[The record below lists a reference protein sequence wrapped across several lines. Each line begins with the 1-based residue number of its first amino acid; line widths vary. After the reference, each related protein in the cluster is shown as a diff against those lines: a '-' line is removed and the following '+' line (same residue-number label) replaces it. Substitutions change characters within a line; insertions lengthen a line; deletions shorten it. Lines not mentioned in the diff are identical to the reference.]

1 MGWYGDDAQFSYL
14 ASALAARHETLW
26 HAIVAANALWLWDN
40 GRLYPLA
47 IAEKYA
53 LFDVLR
59 GALPYKALLLG
70 LTLACIAAFAAL
82 VRAVAGG
89 TVAWLSACI
98 VAAAL
103 PLRAYHDV
111 DLAYN
116 GMLQLVFLA
125 LVASLG
131 AWRRA
136 ILGRD
141 PWAASIALLLYA
153 ACGLTYEIAYLFFPL
168 YACVVRPDRAWP
180 RACLLTWP
188 FALVSAALAAG
199 SAWLRARIRYVA
211 GSDYSAGMHP
221 GAYAAAFAKE
231 LLAGVPLTYELFN
244 PQHIFPSLLQIAE
257 LAAGPYAFRIPLA
270 LAFAALVWTLLGRPA
285 GAARAG
291 DDRAR
296 LGAAA
301 ALGAGLAVLPVPLIA
316 ASAKYQREL
325 VWGLGYLPAF
335 IQVFG
340 VALLLA
346 VPARACNAPRALVA
360 LGLFLVAD
368 LTAGTNAIV
377 GEALLKVTASQAVV
391 ERAFARGLAR
401 DAPPGAT
408 IVLPRNA
415 AWACEVPLCPD
426 GLSPTYLF
434 YGLTGRRYVTVAAD
448 NRAYANATAFRLTF
462 TAGPDAA
469 GVMLAR
475 GGAAP
480 IVARYREL
488 RSDLRQA
495 QGAPRQARDDRVTWT
510 LTSSP

>member
-1 MGWYGDDAQFSYL
+1 M
-14 ASALAARHETLW
+14 W

-53 LFDVLR
+53 LFDVLHE
-59 GALPYKALLLG
+59 ALPYKALLLG

-82 VRAVAGG
+82 VRAVAGD
-89 TVAWLSACI
+89 TVAWLSACV

-103 PLRAYHDV
+103 PLRAYHDA

-141 PWAASIALLLYA
+141 PWAGSLALLLYA

-188 FALVSAALAAG
+188 FALVSAALAAA
-199 SAWLRARIRYVA
+199 SAWFRARIRYVA
-211 GSDYSAGMHP
+211 GSDYSAGTHP
-221 GAYAAAFAKE
+221 AAYATAFAKE

-244 PQHIFPSLLQIAE
+244 PQHIFPSLWRIAE

-270 LAFAALVWTLLGRPA
+270 LAFAVLVWALLDRPA
-285 GAARAG
+285 GAARFGGA
-291 DDRAR
+291 DPAR
-296 LGAAA
+296 LGAAS

-325 VWGLGYLPAF
+325 VWGFGYLPAF
-335 IQVFG
+335 VQVFG

-346 VPARACNAPRALVA
+346 VLARATGAPRALIA
-360 LGLFLVAD
+360 LGLFLLAD

-377 GEALLKVTASQAVV
+377 GAALQKATASQAVV

-408 IVLPRNA
+408 IVLPRDA
-415 AWACEVPLCPD
+415 AWACEDPLCPD

-462 TAGPDAA
+462 TAGRDTAT
-469 GVMLAR
+469 VMLAR
-475 GGAAP
+475 GGAVP
-480 IVARYREL
+480 VVARYREL
-488 RSDLRQA
+488 PSALRPFDKLRA
-495 QGAPRQARDDRVTWT
+495 QDDGVTWT